1 MIAKFY
7 SLDSGL
13 DTGECSQE
21 DIERAKALVPKQFEK
36 YIESKW
42 PRDKKIFPCG
52 FSNNF
57 FFENCLVY
65 GTGQQP
71 PPAAD
76 DVTEN
81 WDLYDTL
88 NSTKLE
94 QMSDEEDE
102 QEEYN
107 SDELSGDE

>member
-1 MIAKFY
+1 MIKN
-7 SLDSGL
+7 
-13 DTGECSQE
+13 
-21 DIERAKALVPKQFEK
+21 
-36 YIESKW
+36 
-42 PRDKKIFPCG
+42 IFV
-52 FSNNF
+52 
-57 FFENCLVY
+57 VY
-65 GTGQQP
+65 GTGQQISP
-71 PPAAD
+71 VAE

-94 QMSDEEDE
+94 QMSEEEDE

>member
-1 MIAKFY
+1 M
-7 SLDSGL
+7 
-13 DTGECSQE
+13 
-21 DIERAKALVPKQFEK
+21 P
-36 YIESKW
+36 
-42 PRDKKIFPCG
+42 
-52 FSNNF
+52 
-57 FFENCLVY
+57 VY
-65 GTGQQP
+65 GTGQQISP
-71 PPAAD
+71 SAAE

-107 SDELSGDE
+107 SDDLSGDE